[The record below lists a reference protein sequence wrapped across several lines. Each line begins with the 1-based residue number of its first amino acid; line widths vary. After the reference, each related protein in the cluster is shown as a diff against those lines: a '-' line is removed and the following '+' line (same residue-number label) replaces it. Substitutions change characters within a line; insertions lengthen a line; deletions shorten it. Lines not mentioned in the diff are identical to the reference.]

1 MAPSHP
7 KSTRISKDYGGF
19 ILTQSTRQQFDDTM
33 LTIGQQNPR
42 LVVMVGDIG
51 HGMLKPFA
59 EAFPGRYYNIGILE
73 PTMISL
79 GAGLSATGLCPVIH
93 TIAPFMIERAFE
105 QIKLDFCYH
114 KLPGNIVTVGSA
126 FDYSNLGCTHHCYGD
141 FALLKTLQRN
151 EICFPASA
159 VEFDQLFRQ
168 SYQNDLLT
176 VYRIAGHSHNVK
188 FDAGDIVFGKAI
200 RVLEGADVTLVA
212 TGPHLR
218 TMLTARDKLS
228 AKGIAAEVVY
238 VHTIRPLDTEL
249 IRASVEK
256 TRKVVVIEEHMRSG
270 GLGDDV
276 LRATYNIPGMKFHSI
291 SIPDT
296 FVTGYGTYEELSE
309 SCGLTP
315 EAVVASI
322 DGWH

>member
-1 MAPSHP
+1 MAPPHSQP
-7 KSTRISKDYGGF
+7 TGISTDHGVF
-19 ILTQSTRQQFDDTM
+19 IVTISTRQQFADTM
-33 LTIGQQNPR
+33 LAVGQENSR

-51 HGMLKPFA
+51 HGMLKSFA
-59 EAFPGRYYNIGILE
+59 DACPGRYYNIGILE

-176 VYRIAGHSHNVK
+176 VYRIAGHSHNFE

-200 RVLEGADVTLVA
+200 RVLEGVDVTLIG

-218 TMLTARDKLS
+218 TVLSAREKLS
-228 AKGIAAEVVY
+228 AKGISAEVIY
-238 VHTIRPLDTEL
+238 VHTIRPLDTDF

-256 TRKVVVIEEHMRSG
+256 TRKVVVVEEHMRSG

-276 LRATYNIPGMKFHSI
+276 LRATYDIPGIKFHSI

-315 EAVVASI
+315 EAVLIAI
-322 DGWH
+322 DGWR